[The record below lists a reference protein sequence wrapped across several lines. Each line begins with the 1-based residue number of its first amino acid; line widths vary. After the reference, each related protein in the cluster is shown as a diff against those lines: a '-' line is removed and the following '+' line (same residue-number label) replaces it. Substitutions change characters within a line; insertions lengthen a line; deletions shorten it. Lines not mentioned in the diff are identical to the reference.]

1 MEKCYYCGLFWSAT
15 LYTALQSCYKQKE
28 AVVWNIQEQVGKKKR
43 KKSINNTRGKEKY
56 KKVYDVARWTLKM
69 MNKKAVSDI
78 KAW

>member
-1 MEKCYYCGLFWSAT
+1 MLLLWFILIGD

-69 MNKKAVSDI
+69 MNKKAVSDM